1 LQKFPKFPKFP
12 FNDYQNNK
20 NYKKH
25 KAAKLKMATQLEIA
39 FFNHF
44 LGALTLVKNYEIE
57 KEKTHS

>member
-1 LQKFPKFPKFP
+1 MYASP